1 VLTFYHLEALIE
13 VALMLAQ
20 LLQLG

>member
-20 LLQLG
+20 LLQPG